1 MSDYLDKYI
10 AAAKRG
16 EANELF
22 GKDSPEPTEQF
33 VPESVPFPDG
43 FEAVEAAEARPI
55 LGNVVGIGAE
65 LGTGLYLTKKF
76 HKSQRFLKWAN
87 KAKTAAV
94 VGMATPEPAS
104 TVGGVLTL
112 AATEAAIW
120 GTSNLIGQNI
130 RKAYGVQ
137 DNVSAGE
144 VLASSVFGVG
154 LMTKAGQ
161 KFISLGD
168 GLASMKA
175 WGKGNELFVAGTKS
189 FVSGATLGVAETALR
204 QEVQIMLNE
213 RENRDVVEYLIGG
226 AAGGGFNTMF
236 DVFSRTGT
244 WGQAKAKSVTAKAK
258 ESLAKKADELEAR
271 AKTLP
276 ARSRG
281 KLLKEA
287 RQIRQAIEVTDDL
300 GQQLDTASE
309 ALNKPKPK
317 QEEASEAP
325 ATPKDTPETTPAP
338 KTRQEL
344 TLEEVDSFEVKTPK
358 PEEAETGKPW
368 SGKVVKG
375 IRDKAERTD
384 AGDYGKGDYWSG
396 DTSRAKAYAK
406 PVVGEEGTV
415 GKVIADDVSLENP
428 LVFKTTDEAKA
439 YRQEVIGDKADPFN
453 PQDEAAAQLIDADLR
468 AKGHDGVVV
477 YDSAGN
483 YTATPE
489 KPFEVVALKGQT
501 KKLEATPAP
510 KTPEAAPE
518 VDSTAPKQPVTP
530 RGERIETLRTS
541 VAGLD
546 STNMSKQMP
555 RIERD
560 AKAIYRDIYDNIG
573 AQVRKLKDVDDPEAR
588 AELLGLVKDL
598 RKVNR
603 EVKDVVETTAGRTLQ
618 AARKDADKY
627 NWTDTYSL
635 RSQQEDAQ
643 LAILEDTLERGGKDV
658 EGFPTAKSEES
669 VETLLEELTEDIE
682 APKPTTSKV
691 KTESEKPKKKTE
703 SKQLTDDQ
711 KAEKAKEQLA
721 KKKETL
727 QKRLG
732 ELRTRFGDDVARE
745 TAASKADAK
754 PKKPKNPEIKDLED
768 RIKFYERSEAEVDE
782 ILKLKRQLGELANR
796 EASGDITLQRQAT
809 ATKPKAPSDTSPEVA
824 ELRAKISQTK
834 ARMRQRLKELDE
846 GPIKA
851 QKEKTKQEEIN
862 FRLQLMTDI
871 ENAFYKA
878 LDADSAGFVTK
889 SMRWIAQSRQ
899 MALINQL
906 PSAFAGVP
914 TGAIALVREVN
925 RGVTNYTA
933 QKFAGNPLAGE
944 LAKVD
949 IVESLANFKNLFSKD
964 TRKAV
969 GRTLKENQ
977 SATDPRKA
985 GRMDEDIQ
993 NMSLPR
999 GEAALVARAR
1009 RRAEKA
1015 SKAKES
1021 LVQQAGQEGA
1031 ETVLERMNR
1040 IYFLGQSGGVRLI
1053 QGIDEGFKRTLALGR
1068 VRASA
1073 RKEAILELSGNQSA
1087 NGVKYTDADV
1097 DALAKQKYESALIDS
1112 DGLMVLRAN
1121 HEYIEEVDLAR
1132 RELLFA
1138 ANSDNIDEV
1147 VTPYSEKIV
1156 QTLKQLAGTDHPFSF
1171 AINAI
1176 MPYIGV
1182 PIRGVAKGGAW
1193 LGAPIR
1199 VLGMPRGNVVAN
1211 PYIRKI
1217 KEAQLELNALDSVA
1231 SKRGDSPFD
1240 EQGLE
1245 AINGLNGAKVELLEK
1260 IDRLEAR
1267 RIQFNS
1273 DTLADALMTLELTGL
1288 MGAAAWAGNATGSL
1302 SFLNDDQKKKMGL
1315 VDVKPF
1321 KLFGMDYKAIGPA
1334 AFPLTVVGDITAFVK
1349 IRMEEA
1355 QTGITILDED
1365 LSLMDVIVKSVVSM
1379 AGDQP
1384 LSTGAKQITEILGSD
1399 EQRKV
1404 AASSM
1409 ISGYTPVPAQVKKAI
1424 QQYNNAGRMVDLKGS
1439 SFADRLAYGALG
1451 MGISNFK
1458 TDYFGYDI
1466 SDPRGFIQNNIMRQ
1480 WPDAKKTRDTFDNI
1494 VGSDITGIIQSKP
1507 EYLRTGVRMKDF
1519 VDERGVSM
1527 TYRFDQ
1533 QLKETKIGDKTMH
1546 AAVYALITNNLW
1558 RAKFDE
1564 GPKPD
1569 ANGELINEG
1578 LFELNK
1584 LMRKYYDK
1592 TKEDILNNIAIT
1604 SRFINKDD
1612 ITLKDELERYGNGDF
1627 LKTFGQPNLA
1637 DIIN

>member
-1 MSDYLDKYI
+1 MSDYLDNLI
-10 AAAKRG
+10 NSSEQG
-16 EANELF
+16 EANDVF
-22 GKDSPEPTEQF
+22 GKDAQGTS
-33 VPESVPFPDG
+33 ESFMPSSTPFPDG
-43 FEAVEAAEARPI
+43 FEAVEAEEARPI

-65 LGTGLYLTKKF
+65 LGYGLYLTKKL
-76 HKSQRFLKWAN
+76 HKSQQFLKWAN

-94 VGMATPEPAS
+94 VGMAAPEPAS
-104 TVGGVLTL
+104 SVGGVLTF
-112 AATEAAIW
+112 AAAEAAIW
-120 GTSNLIGQNI
+120 GTGNLIGQNI

-161 KFISLGD
+161 KLISMGD

-175 WGKGNELFVAGTKS
+175 WGKGNELFIAGTKS
-189 FVSGATLGVAETALR
+189 FVSGATLGIAETALR

-213 RENRDVVEYLIGG
+213 RENRDVMEYLIGG

-236 DVFSRTGT
+236 DVFSRTGK
-244 WGQAKAKSVTAKAK
+244 WGQAKAKRVTRKAK

-276 ARSRG
+276 RRSRG

-287 RQIRQAIEVTDDL
+287 RQIRKAIEVTDDL
-300 GQQLDTASE
+300 GQQLDASSE
-309 ALNKPKPK
+309 ALNNPKPK
-317 QEEASEAP
+317 QEEAPEAP
-325 ATPKDTPETTPAP
+325 AEP
-338 KTRQEL
+338 
-344 TLEEVDSFEVKTPK
+344 
-358 PEEAETGKPW
+358 
-368 SGKVVKG
+368 
-375 IRDKAERTD
+375 
-384 AGDYGKGDYWSG
+384 
-396 DTSRAKAYAK
+396 
-406 PVVGEEGTV
+406 
-415 GKVIADDVSLENP
+415 
-428 LVFKTTDEAKA
+428 
-439 YRQEVIGDKADPFN
+439 
-453 PQDEAAAQLIDADLR
+453 
-468 AKGHDGVVV
+468 
-477 YDSAGN
+477 
-483 YTATPE
+483 
-489 KPFEVVALKGQT
+489 
-501 KKLEATPAP
+501 TPAP
-510 KTPEAAPE
+510 KTPEVAPE
-518 VDSTAPKQPVTP
+518 APKQPVTP
-530 RGERIETLRTS
+530 RGEQIETLRTS
-541 VAGLD
+541 LEGLD
-546 STNMSKQMP
+546 SSNMSKQMP

-573 AQVRKLKDVDDPEAR
+573 VQVRKLQDVDDPEAR
-588 AELLGLVKDL
+588 AQLLELVKDL

-627 NWTDTYSL
+627 KWTDTYSL

-643 LAILEDTLERGGKDV
+643 LAILEDTLERGGTDI

-669 VETLLEELTEDIE
+669 IETLLDEITEDVE
-682 APKPTTSKV
+682 APKSTPSKIN
-691 KTESEKPKKKTE
+691 TESKNPNKKTE

-711 KAEKAKEQLA
+711 KAEKAKEQLE

-732 ELRTRFGDDVARE
+732 ELRSRFGDDIARE
-745 TAASKADAK
+745 AASSKKDAK
-754 PKKPKNPEIKDLED
+754 PKKPKNPEIKALED

-782 ILKLKRQLGELANR
+782 ILKLKRQLGDLANR

-809 ATKPKAPSDTSPEVA
+809 ATKPKAPSNTSPDVS
-824 ELRAKISQTK
+824 ELRAKIAQTK
-834 ARMRQRLKELDE
+834 ARMKQRLRELDE
-846 GPIKA
+846 GPIKE
-851 QKEKTKQEEIN
+851 QKEKAKQASDE
-862 FRLQLMTDI
+862 FRLQLLTDI

-906 PSAFAGVP
+906 PSALAGVP

-949 IVESLANFKNLFSKD
+949 IMESLANFKNLFSKD

-985 GRMDEDIQ
+985 GRMDDDIQ
-993 NMSLPR
+993 NISLPR

-1015 SKAKES
+1015 TKAKES
-1021 LVQQAGQEGA
+1021 LVQKAGQEGA

-1053 QGIDEGFKRTLALGR
+1053 QGIDEGFKRTIALGR

-1073 RKEAILELSGNQSA
+1073 RKEAILELSENQSA
-1087 NGVKYTDADV
+1087 NGVKYTEADV
-1097 DALAKQKYESALIDS
+1097 DSLAKQKYERALIDS

-1121 HEYIEEVDLAR
+1121 HEYIEEVDLSR

-1147 VTPYSEKIV
+1147 VAPYSEQIV
-1156 QTLKQLAGTDHPFSF
+1156 QTLKRLAGTDHPFSF

-1182 PIRGVAKGGAW
+1182 PIRGVAKGMSW
-1193 LGAPIR
+1193 MGAPIR
-1199 VLGMPRGNVVAN
+1199 ILGMPRGSVVGN

-1217 KEAQLELNALDSVA
+1217 KEAQLELDALDSVA
-1231 SKRGDSPFD
+1231 AKRGDSPFD

-1245 AINGLNGAKVELLEK
+1245 AVNTLEGSK
-1260 IDRLEAR
+1260 AEILERIDRLEAR
-1267 RIQFNS
+1267 RIQYNS
-1273 DTLADALMTLELTGL
+1273 DTMADALMTLELVGL
-1288 MGAAAWAGNATGSL
+1288 MGAAAWAGNASGSL

-1315 VDVKPF
+1315 VGVKPF

-1334 AFPLTVVGDITAFVK
+1334 AFPLTVAGDITSFVK
-1349 IRMEEA
+1349 IRMLEA
-1355 QTGITILDED
+1355 QLGQTILDED
-1365 LSLMDVIVKSVVSM
+1365 LSIMDVIVKSMVSM

-1384 LSTGAKQITEILGSD
+1384 LSTGAKQIAEILGSD

-1466 SDPRGFIQNNIMRQ
+1466 SDPRGFIQNNVMRQ
-1480 WPDAKKTRDTFDNI
+1480 WPDAKKTRDTFENI
-1494 VGSDITGIIQSKP
+1494 VGSDITGVIQSKP

-1533 QLKETKIGDKTMH
+1533 QLKETKIGGKTMH
-1546 AAVYALITNNLW
+1546 AAVYALITNNIW

-1584 LMRKYYDK
+1584 LMRQYYDK
-1592 TKEDILNNIAIT
+1592 TKEDILNNVAIT

-1612 ITLKDELERYGNGDF
+1612 ITLKDELERYEKGDF

-1637 DIIN
+1637 DILN